1 MNKRILK
8 KRMRGL
14 KPRQRDRDLLRNK
27 IKEWKRLER
36 YTGMLDFYL
45 ARKNG
50 KTYRRGYDYMTMTII
65 ENLES
70 ISNAYKKLKK
80 ARSVNALRIFGEVTA
95 PTIKRINDEIREA
108 SERLNDEEIH
118 LQLLPARDKAERYQD
133 EL

>member
-27 IKEWKRLER
+27 IKEWKRSGK
-36 YTGMLDFYL
+36 YTGMLEFYL

-50 KTYRRGYDYMTMTII
+50 KTYRRGYNYMTMPII

-70 ISNAYKKLKK
+70 ISNVYKKLKK
-80 ARSVNALRIFGEVTA
+80 AYVNALRIFEEVTA
-95 PTIKRINDEIREA
+95 PTIKKINDEIREA
-108 SERLNDEEIH
+108 SERLKDEEIH
-118 LQLLPARDKAERYQD
+118 L
-133 EL
+133 

>member
-27 IKEWKRLER
+27 IKEWKRLGR
-36 YTGMLDFYL
+36 DTDMLVFYL
-45 ARKNG
+45 AMKNG

-70 ISNAYKKLKK
+70 ISNVYKKLKK
-80 ARSVNALRIFGEVTA
+80 ASVNALRIFEEVTA
-95 PTIKRINDEIREA
+95 PVIKFNDEIREA
-108 SERLNDEEIH
+108 LERLEDEEIH
-118 LQLLPARDKAERYQD
+118 L
-133 EL
+133 

>member
-27 IKEWKRLER
+27 IKEWKRSGR
-36 YTGMLDFYL
+36 YTGMLEFFY
-45 ARKNG
+45 ARKYG
-50 KTYRRGYDYMTMTII
+50 KPYRRGYDYMTMTII

-70 ISNAYKKLKK
+70 ICNAYKKLKK
-80 ARSVNALRIFGEVTA
+80 ASVNALRIFAEDTA
-95 PTIKRINDEIREA
+95 PTIKRFNDEIREA

>member
-27 IKEWKRLER
+27 IKEWNRLGR
-36 YTGMLDFYL
+36 YTGMLEFYL

-50 KTYRRGYDYMTMTII
+50 KTYRRGYDYMIMTII

-70 ISNAYKKLKK
+70 ISNVYKKLKK
-80 ARSVNALRIFGEVTA
+80 TTVNALKIFGEVTA
-95 PTIKRINDEIREA
+95 PTIKKIDEIREA

-118 LQLLPARDKAERYQD
+118 L
-133 EL
+133 

>member
-27 IKEWKRLER
+27 IKEWKRLGR
-36 YTGMLDFYL
+36 YTGMFDFYL

-50 KTYRRGYDYMTMTII
+50 KTYRLGYDYMTMTII

-70 ISNAYKKLKK
+70 ISNVYKKLKK
-80 ARSVNALRIFGEVTA
+80 ASVNALRIIA
-95 PTIKRINDEIREA
+95 PNIKRINDEIREA

>member
-27 IKEWKRLER
+27 IKEWKRLGR
-36 YTGMLDFYL
+36 DTGMLEFYL

-50 KTYRRGYDYMTMTII
+50 KTYRRGYDFMTMTII

-70 ISNAYKKLKK
+70 ISNTYKKLKK
-80 ARSVNALRIFGEVTA
+80 ATVNALRIFAEVTA
-95 PTIKRINDEIREA
+95 PTIRFIDEIREA
-108 SERLNDEEIH
+108 SERLKDEEIH
-118 LQLLPARDKAERYQD
+118 L
-133 EL
+133 

>member
-27 IKEWKRLER
+27 IKEWKRLGR
-36 YTGMLDFYL
+36 DTSMLEFYF

-65 ENLES
+65 ANLES

-80 ARSVNALRIFGEVTA
+80 VSVNALRIFGEVTA
-95 PTIKRINDEIREA
+95 PTIKRFNDVIREA

>member
-27 IKEWKRLER
+27 IKEWKRLGR
-36 YTGMLDFYL
+36 DTSMLEFYL

-50 KTYRRGYDYMTMTII
+50 KTYRRGYDYMAMTII
-65 ENLES
+65 ANLEN
-70 ISNAYKKLKK
+70 ISNVYKKLKK
-80 ARSVNALRIFGEVTA
+80 VSVNALRIFREVTA
-95 PTIKRINDEIREA
+95 PTIERFNDVIREA

>member
-27 IKEWKRLER
+27 IKEWKRLGR
-36 YTGMLDFYL
+36 YTGMLEFYL

-70 ISNAYKKLKK
+70 ISNTYKKLKK
-80 ARSVNALRIFGEVTA
+80 ATVNALRIFGEVTA
-95 PTIKRINDEIREA
+95 PNIKRINDEIREA

>member
-27 IKEWKRLER
+27 IKEWKRLGR
-36 YTGMLDFYL
+36 YTGMLEFFY
-45 ARKNG
+45 AMKYG
-50 KTYRRGYDYMTMTII
+50 KPYRRGYDYMTMTII

-70 ISNAYKKLKK
+70 ISNTFKKLKK
-80 ARSVNALRIFGEVTA
+80 RSVSALRIFGEVTA
-95 PTIKRINDEIREA
+95 PNIKRINDEIREA